1 LNNPIVSVIVTTYQ
15 RRELAELAITSA
27 MNQDYENL
35 EIIVIEDG
43 SNSGIKEWLQGYNS
57 KRIKYCNNGINSGLA
72 ACRNKG
78 VEIANGKY
86 VSFLDDDDAWLPD
99 KISSQIGIIPGNESS
114 KLSVTCGT
122 CLIQNGTVKRK
133 FIPQIQGSLF
143 EHVFKG
149 GGFPPSSLL
158 VAKDIILEIG
168 GFSEDLKSCVDHD
181 FWMKLGLAKCKMLCV
196 PNGQVY
202 TNRSNQDHMKSDIQN
217 RIKGIV
223 QFYDKWFDVVNED
236 TKIGDWRKIERVY
249 ESQTYQTL
257 FQQYHQ
263 GNIKTKEAVSYLKN
277 IYSQRKINIRNII
290 FMRMKDRILLS
301 SFFHPITAFF
311 INRLWKVYGLLWR
324 SQQKIVELINSFLT
338 LKMRKGPGIG

>member
-1 LNNPIVSVIVTTYQ
+1 
-15 RRELAELAITSA
+15 
-27 MNQDYENL
+27 
-35 EIIVIEDG
+35 
-43 SNSGIKEWLQGYNS
+43 
-57 KRIKYCNNGINSGLA
+57 
-72 ACRNKG
+72 
-78 VEIANGKY
+78 
-86 VSFLDDDDAWLPD
+86 
-99 KISSQIGIIPGNESS
+99 
-114 KLSVTCGT
+114 
-122 CLIQNGTVKRK
+122 
-133 FIPQIQGSLF
+133 
-143 EHVFKG
+143 
-149 GGFPPSSLL
+149 
-158 VAKDIILEIG
+158 
-168 GFSEDLKSCVDHD
+168 
-181 FWMKLGLAKCKMLCV
+181 
-196 PNGQVY
+196 
-202 TNRSNQDHMKSDIQN
+202 MKSDIQN